1 MERSSLEKPGPGRP
15 RSEEANTAILTAAV
29 ALIREVGYDAVAMDA
44 IAARAGV
51 GKATV
56 YRRWKS
62 KEALVADAIQ
72 AIVRAV
78 PVPDTGTTAGDVR
91 ALLRVALGM
100 YRDPA
105 TGPLLSGLVAAM
117 ARSERIATV
126 VRNGFGDAWR
136 DAMRRLLRRGIAR
149 GELPADADLE
159 LAIDLLSAPAFY
171 RYLFTGGPVDE
182 RLMQDVVDVVLR
194 GLAPPPVP
202 ARRRTPPPAT
212 GGREP

>member
-1 MERSSLEKPGPGRP
+1 MERRSLEKPRPGRP

-29 ALIREVGYDAVAMDA
+29 ALVREVGYDAVAMDA

-78 PVPDTGTTAGDVR
+78 PVPDTGTLAGDVR
-91 ALLRVALGM
+91 ALLRVALAM

-126 VRNGFGDAWR
+126 VRDGFGGAWR
-136 DAMRRLLRRGIAR
+136 DAMRRMLRRGVAR
-149 GELPADADLE
+149 GELPPDADLE
-159 LAIDLLSAPAFY
+159 LAIDLLSAPPFY

-194 GLAPPPVP
+194 GLAPP
-202 ARRRTPPPAT
+202 A
-212 GGREP
+212 

>member
-1 MERSSLEKPGPGRP
+1 MERSSLEKAGPGRP
-15 RSEEANTAILTAAV
+15 RSEEAHAAILSAAV
-29 ALIREVGYDAVAMDA
+29 ALVREVGYDNVAMDA

-78 PVPDTGTTAGDVR
+78 PVPDTGTLAGDLL

-100 YRDPA
+100 YRDAA

-117 ARSERIATV
+117 ARSERIAQV
-126 VRNGFGDAWR
+126 VRNGFGGAWR
-136 DAMRRLLRRGIAR
+136 DAVRRMLRRGIAR
-149 GELPADADLE
+149 GELPADVDLE

-182 RLMQDVVDVVLR
+182 RLMEDVVAVVLR
-194 GLAPPPVP
+194 GLSALP
-202 ARRRTPPPAT
+202 T
-212 GGREP
+212 GAREP